1 MITHSNKSVGVGNGF
16 LSLTRKRKNV
26 MEKKIIPG
34 ENVFSE
40 GTDLSL
46 PGSVTVRKDGNDTP
60 SDSFA
65 VYHFDGEF
73 LYKFGMGVE
82 LGFTRRW
89 LVPGGLNRV
98 SFNEQEL
105 DGSGYELFPLENVSA
120 DVKASVVDYVMWVVL
135 GWS

>member
-1 MITHSNKSVGVGNGF
+1 MRWGGEWFLKPNG
-16 LSLTRKRKNV
+16 KGKKEV
-26 MEKKIIPG
+26 MEKKIVPG

-46 PGSVTVRKDGNDTP
+46 PGSVTVRKDGNDSP
-60 SDSFA
+60 SDGFV

-82 LGFTRRW
+82 LGFVRRW
-89 LVPGGLNRV
+89 LVPGGLQRV
-98 SFNEQEL
+98 SFNESDL
-105 DGSGYELFPLENVSA
+105 DGLGHELFPLEKVSA
-120 DVKASVVDYVMWVVL
+120 GVKSSVVNYVMWAVL

>member
-1 MITHSNKSVGVGNGF
+1 MDNK
-16 LSLTRKRKNV
+16 
-26 MEKKIIPG
+26 
-34 ENVFSE
+34 NVFSE

-46 PGSVTVRKDGNDTP
+46 PGSVTVRKGGNDTT
-60 SDSFA
+60 SDSFV

-73 LYKFGMGVE
+73 LYRFGMGVE
-82 LGFTRRW
+82 LGFARRW

-105 DGSGYELFPLENVSA
+105 DYLGYELLPLEKVSA
-120 DVKASVVDYVMWVVL
+120 DVKDSVVDYVMWAVL

>member
-1 MITHSNKSVGVGNGF
+1 MGNGF
-16 LSLTRKRKNV
+16 LSLTVKEREV
-26 MEKKIIPG
+26 VGKKIVPG

-46 PGSVTVRKDGNDTP
+46 PGSVTVQKDGNDSP
-60 SDSFA
+60 SDGFV

-82 LGFTRRW
+82 LGFVRRW
-89 LVPGGLNRV
+89 LVRGGLQRV
-98 SFNEQEL
+98 SFNESDL
-105 DGSGYELFPLENVSA
+105 DGLGYELFPLEKVSA
-120 DVKASVVDYVMWVVL
+120 GVKSSVVDYVMWAVL

>member
-1 MITHSNKSVGVGNGF
+1 MDD
-16 LSLTRKRKNV
+16 KN
-26 MEKKIIPG
+26 I
-34 ENVFSE
+34 FSE

-60 SDSFA
+60 SDGFV

-82 LGFTRRW
+82 LGFVRRW
-89 LVPGGLNRV
+89 LVPGGLRRV
-98 SFNEQEL
+98 SFNESVL
-105 DGSGYELFPLENVSA
+105 DGLGYELFPLENVSVG
-120 DVKASVVDYVMWVVL
+120 VKSSVVDYVMWAVL

>member
-1 MITHSNKSVGVGNGF
+1 MMDNK
-16 LSLTRKRKNV
+16 
-26 MEKKIIPG
+26 
-34 ENVFSE
+34 NVFSE

-60 SDSFA
+60 SDSFV

-89 LVPGGLNRV
+89 LVPGGLQRV

-105 DGSGYELFPLENVSA
+105 DSLEHELFPLEKVSA
-120 DVKASVVDYVMWVVL
+120 DVKASVVDYVMWAVL

>member
-1 MITHSNKSVGVGNGF
+1 MCWDGEW
-16 LSLTRKRKNV
+16 SLKPNSKGKKEV

-40 GTDLSL
+40 GTDLSF
-46 PGSVTVRKDGNDTP
+46 PGSVTVQKDGNDIP
-60 SDSFA
+60 SDGFV

-82 LGFTRRW
+82 LGFVRRW
-89 LVPGGLNRV
+89 LVLGGFQRV
-98 SFNEQEL
+98 SFNESDL
-105 DGSGYELFPLENVSA
+105 DGLGYDLFPLEKVSA
-120 DVKASVVDYVMWVVL
+120 GVKSSVVDYVMWAVL

>member
-1 MITHSNKSVGVGNGF
+1 
-16 LSLTRKRKNV
+16 

-46 PGSVTVRKDGNDTP
+46 PGSVTVRKYGNDTP
-60 SDSFA
+60 SDSFV

-73 LYKFGMGVE
+73 LYKFGTGVE

-98 SFNEQEL
+98 SFNESDLYVLEH
-105 DGSGYELFPLENVSA
+105 ELFPLEKVPA
-120 DVKASVVDYVMWVVL
+120 DVKASVVDYVMWAVL